1 METLRH
7 DERRAPK
14 KRAADRDDE
23 RPGHGAVPGDAEP
36 LETKQH
42 SALPGDAEPPATKQH
57 SAAALDGRG
66 AEASPSP
73 PEQRPWAVLAV
84 DVETHGWLDSTTRQP
99 NHRGQFGKLR
109 WGNVRDNLGF
119 ARVVQIGWCAFAANG
134 DALERMEL
142 CISDAPPCQQRAVDV
157 HGLTAAVLAE
167 RGMPLADVL
176 RQFSVALRRLRRDG
190 GLLVAHLLENDAG
203 LLEGELQRVGAVD
216 DAALLTE
223 LATEGVCTM
232 QAASV
237 QQECDPTSRTEAELR
252 APGFGAK
259 WHMALSPACQM
270 YGVPPPAERGDGSR
284 FHQALFDAEMAGRL
298 YFAMR
303 GIRYRVPVRRVL
315 RRLHSLSTS
324 SASPLRV
331 PARTGD

>member
-1 METLRH
+1 MKF
-7 DERRAPK
+7 DEIRFPFV
-14 KRAADRDDE
+14 DF
-23 RPGHGAVPGDAEP
+23 
-36 LETKQH
+36 
-42 SALPGDAEPPATKQH
+42 
-57 SAAALDGRG
+57 LDGRG

-73 PEQRPWAVLAV
+73 SEQRPWAVLAV

-142 CISDAPPCQQRAVDV
+142 CISDAPPCQQQAVDV
-157 HGLTAAVLAE
+157 HSLTTAVLAE

-190 GLLVAHLLENDAG
+190 GLLVAHLLEYDAG
-203 LLEGELQRVGAVD
+203 LLLGELQRVEAVD
-216 DAALLTE
+216 DAALLAA

-259 WHMALSPACQM
+259 WHVALSPACQM

>member
-190 GLLVAHLLENDAG
+190 GLLVAHLLEYDAG

-232 QAASV
+232 QAAAAQQHFRGGSV
-237 QQECDPTSRTEAELR
+237 AAALMPRSDEQLR
-252 APGFGAK
+252 QSFNHRLYAIK
-259 WHMALSPACQM
+259 LSNACRM
-270 YGVPPPAERGDGSR
+270 YGVVQPAEKEGYRAHRSMY
-284 FHQALFDAEMAGRL
+284 DAELAGRL
-298 YFAMR
+298 YFVMR
-303 GIRYRVPVRRVL
+303 GIAYAAAPRCVL
-315 RRLHSLSTS
+315 RR
-324 SASPLRV
+324 V
-331 PARTGD
+331 G

>member
-1 METLRH
+1 MRLCGAGGAVPVATAETAARRDTLLTALRGGG
-7 DERRAPK
+7 DNAIDSPEVLSPGGGNVKPPVPREAEPPTTK
-14 KRAADRDDE
+14 KRAAD
-23 RPGHGAVPGDAEP
+23 A
-36 LETKQH
+36 
-42 SALPGDAEPPATKQH
+42 PP
-57 SAAALDGRG
+57 SSSL
-66 AEASPSP
+66 
-73 PEQRPWAVLAV
+73 PEQRPWAVLAL

-134 DALERMEL
+134 DVLERMEL

-203 LLEGELQRVGAVD
+203 LLQGELQRVGAMD

-259 WHMALSPACQM
+259 WHVALSPACQM

-303 GIRYRVPVRRVL
+303 GTCYREPVKRVL
-315 RRLHSLSTS
+315 RRLH
-324 SASPLRV
+324 
-331 PARTGD
+331 